1 MKRLTVAVAVAASA
15 MVMISGC
22 SGASNDGGDTTCKDF
37 LAMRVNDRDAAVA
50 KMLKEREAR
59 NASTSDV
66 ESKRTIL
73 AGLCQPADKQ
83 GSKISDLASG

>member
-1 MKRLTVAVAVAASA
+1 MKRLSVAVAVAASA
-15 MVMISGC
+15 MVVIGGC

-50 KMLKEREAR
+50 KMLKAREAR

-83 GSKISDLASG
+83 GSKISDLA